1 MNINEYVL
9 LTGSANLKLAKAIAS
24 YLKKPVFET
33 VSRFAD
39 GEESVIIPENLRRRE
54 VYIIQPTT
62 PAVDSHIMELLFIID
77 AARRAS
83 AREIIAVVPYFGYS
97 RQDRKDKP
105 RVPISASLIAG
116 MIEYAG
122 ASRIVTLDIHS
133 EQEQGF
139 TKIPWDNLYGS
150 YVLIPVLKRIFKKDL
165 IVASPDKGGVPKATF
180 YAHKLDAEGV
190 AIVFK
195 ERDVHRKN
203 ISVAIDMVG
212 EVKGKNV
219 LLVDDM
225 IDTAGTICA
234 AADLIKQR
242 GAKSVRAAATHGL
255 FSGPALDRITQCAL
269 REVFVTDTVLLREE
283 VLKHPKIRVVPVAP
297 FIAEAIK
304 CINSG
309 DSLSRKLI
317 P

>member
-1 MNINEYVL
+1 MNKNDYVL
-9 LTGSANLKLAKAIAS
+9 LTGSANLKLAKAIADHS
-24 YLKKPVFET
+24 KKPVFET

-39 GEESVIIPENLRRRE
+39 GEDSVVIPQNLRRRD
-54 VYIIQPTT
+54 VYIIQPTG
-62 PAVDSHIMELLFIID
+62 PSADSHIMELLFIID

-83 AREIIAVVPYFGYS
+83 AREITAVIPYFGYS

-105 RVPISASLIAG
+105 RVPISASLVAE
-116 MIEYAG
+116 MIEHAG
-122 ASRIVTLDIHS
+122 ADRIVTLDIHS

-150 YVLIPVLKRIFKKDL
+150 YALIPVLKKIFTKNL
-165 IVASPDKGGVPKATF
+165 VVASPDKGGVPKATF
-180 YAHKLDAEGV
+180 YAHQLDADGV

-195 ERDVHRKN
+195 ERDVRRKN
-203 ISVAIDMVG
+203 ISIAIDMIG

-234 AADLIKQR
+234 AADLVRQR

-255 FSGPALDRITQCAL
+255 FSGPALDRIAKSAL
-269 REVFVTDTVLLREE
+269 EEVFVTDTVLLREE
-283 VLKHPKIRVVPVAP
+283 VLKHPKIRVVTVAP
-297 FIAEAIK
+297 LIAEAIK

-309 DSLSRKLI
+309 DSLSGKLI